1 MEMTELQRAWAD
13 LDSRL
18 ARQTVELQQLRRA
31 NVFDRL
37 RDRLRPLG
45 TALWLQLLVGVAA
58 VLLAGGYWTARLDQP
73 HLVFYGVCVH
83 LFGIGLLVTAI
94 VQLAQLGRLEPG
106 LPVLA
111 LQRRLLRLRRLR
123 IGGERWLMA
132 GGFFVWAPLA
142 FLLLARYGMD
152 LWPSRPGVV
161 LGNLGFA
168 VLLSLAMLW
177 ASYRFRDWFERDASG
192 GSLAQAEAEL
202 GEVVGYDGDAD
213 S

>member
-1 MEMTELQRAWAD
+1 MDMTELQRAWAE

-18 ARQTVELQQLRRA
+18 ARQTLELRQLRRVSA
-31 NVFDRL
+31 FDAL
-37 RDRLRPLG
+37 RARLRPLG
-45 TALWLQLLVGVAA
+45 MALWLQLLVGVAA
-58 VLLAGGYWTARLDQP
+58 VLLAGGYWSARLDQP

-94 VQLAQLGRLEPG
+94 VQLAQFGRLEPG
-106 LPVLA
+106 LPVLE

-123 IGGERWLMA
+123 ISGERWLMA

-152 LWPSRPGVV
+152 LWPARPGVV
-161 LGNLGFA
+161 LANLGFA
-168 VLLSLAMLW
+168 AVLSLAMLG

-192 GSLAQAEAEL
+192 LSLMQAEAEL
-202 GEVVGYDGDAD
+202 AELTASVENG
-213 S
+213 